1 MDRSEALNSLIARMS
16 SRAENL
22 DPQGLKKAFVEV
34 EQITDALMCRDN
46 QILYGRRGTG
56 KTHTFYHLA
65 AQLDDD
71 DELAVNLDLRQIGS
85 NGGLYADDS
94 ETISLRGTQLL
105 IDILE
110 SIHDQLYMRA
120 VNDGRFD
127 GLLNVVDNFLDAS
140 TRVEVKGEVSE
151 SEESERDT
159 TSESGARASLQMDAK
174 SGLQAALEASGK
186 SGSREAVK
194 KSRQRTGVELPRVLF
209 GPLGRAAEEVYEAIK
224 PHRVWLLLDEWNAI
238 PIALQPVVADMLRR
252 TFFPNGGWVVK
263 IGAIERRSSFYLQR
277 PGSTDYIGLEP
288 SSDTGAS
295 LILDEHLQ
303 EAAAGDTAR
312 LFFAELIFRHMKVVL
327 SELGKGMPY
336 ASADALISDLC
347 DPGSFSELVRAAEGI
362 PRDAI
367 QLIGMA
373 ARLASRGR
381 VQKRHVR
388 EAAQKHF
395 MTDKEIKIS
404 QNKSALSLWR
414 RIQGEVVT
422 ERRSRTFLVKRTRE
436 KTPTSLQDL
445 HDARLIHLVQPGLPV
460 KGSPGV
466 TYDGYA
472 VDYGSYVKVLE
483 DEEIDAAWDAR
494 NCPWMFDSGGFTLS
508 DSFDETKVLR
518 VHGRREQ

>member
-22 DPQGLKKAFVEV
+22 DPRGLEKAFVEV
-34 EQITDALMCRDN
+34 EQITDALRCRDN

-65 AQLDDD
+65 NQLDAD
-71 DELAVNLDLRQIGS
+71 DELIVNLDLRRLGS
-85 NGGLYADDS
+85 NGGLYSDDS

-110 SIHDQLYMRA
+110 SIHDELYMRA
-120 VNDGRFD
+120 VSDGRFD
-127 GLLNVVDNFLDAS
+127 GLLNVVDSFLDAS

-151 SEESERDT
+151 SEESARDT
-159 TSESGARASLQMDAK
+159 TSESGGRASLQMGTK
-174 SGLQAALEASGK
+174 SGLQAAFEASDK
-186 SGSREAVK
+186 SASKEAVK
-194 KSRQRTGVELPRVLF
+194 KSRQRTGIELPRVLF
-209 GPLGRAAEEVYEAIK
+209 GPLGRAAEDICEAIK

-252 TFFPNGGWVVK
+252 TFFPSRGWVVK

-303 EAAAGDTAR
+303 AAAGDAAR

-327 SELGKGMPY
+327 AELGKGMPY

-347 DPGSFSELVRAAEGI
+347 QPGAFGELVRAAEGI

-373 ARLASRGR
+373 ARFAGRSKVQRG
-381 VQKRHVR
+381 HVR

-414 RIQGEVVT
+414 RIQGEVVA

-445 HDARLIHLVQPGLPV
+445 HDARLIHLIQPGLPV
-460 KGSPGV
+460 KGSRGV

-483 DEEIDAAWDAR
+483 EEEIDAAWDAR
-494 NCPWMFDSGGFTLS
+494 NYPWMFDSGGFTLS
-508 DSFDETKVLR
+508 ASFDETKVLR
-518 VHGRREQ
+518 VHGRRDS